1 MREMRKEGEEIHQE
15 EEGLF
20 VVERS
25 KRVDEGKAS
34 RLLTGNNWIASIEV

>member
-1 MREMRKEGEEIHQE
+1 
-15 EEGLF
+15 